1 MLTIKQ
7 CRDALVR
14 QARKVQGFRDVRAY
28 PFNRVNDARF
38 LKDFPGLQLP
48 ACLIVFLGRTRTIKG
63 AARDDVNRWSA
74 IIIDTDS
81 GGEAWQTVD
90 DLVDDFQNTVLDQQ
104 LLDDELTV
112 YGSSDVAV
120 APTSPRYA
128 VYEVAITTREAQER

>member
-1 MLTIKQ
+1 MIATQKAWD
-7 CRDALVR
+7 RLVR
-14 QARKVQGFRDVRAY
+14 EVKKLKGFQDVRAY
-28 PFNRVNDARF
+28 PFHRMNDAAF